1 MFFLLFCHLLCWNN
15 ILCWVSH
22 LMWMAWIS
30 RVDNPNLY
38 TTHCTVMTKRRAHT
52 HTHCERV
59 VKSLASSFKWCT
71 NSSCRCTIPF
81 HKLHN
86 KDFLAIRVVRVR
98 VWCSKESGELTS
110 TENRFSM
117 TTIVVSLIT
126 CALWMHD
133 DFSMELYGCYVEC
146 VLMKRKSTTT
156 ANAYFLFLIL
166 WGCESDCAEIS

>member
-1 MFFLLFCHLLCWNN
+1 MNFPCSLCGSSTKSHLLWQSEF
-15 ILCWVSH
+15 IYYAL
-22 LMWMAWIS
+22 
-30 RVDNPNLY
+30 
-38 TTHCTVMTKRRAHT
+38 HCNDKETRTHT